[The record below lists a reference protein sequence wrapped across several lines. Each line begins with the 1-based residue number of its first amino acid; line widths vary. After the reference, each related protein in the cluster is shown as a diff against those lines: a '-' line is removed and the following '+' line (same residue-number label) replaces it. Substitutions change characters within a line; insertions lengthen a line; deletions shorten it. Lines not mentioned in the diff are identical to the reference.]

1 MLEMEVRSLDILVG
15 DILQMKKEH
24 PCGEN
29 KFLVLRIGAD
39 FKLRCTKCSHEI
51 MAPRSKIEKNIKKII
66 HDY

>member
-1 MLEMEVRSLDILVG
+1 MDVMLN
-15 DILQMKKEH
+15 DILQMKKDH

-39 FKLRCTKCSHEI
+39 FKLRCTKCNREF

-66 HDY
+66 RDY